1 MFRSSPGHLLN
12 ISCMFNLHRCPGGW
26 NPTFKISI
34 VQKQRFF
41 YSNKGFREN
50 VISELLKVVI
60 ENNDTVFKFF
70 GIFRETLNIHAPIDS
85 LTKTKKDCQGNLNP

>member
-60 ENNDTVFKFF
+60 ENNDTVFNSFSVYSGKLL
-70 GIFRETLNIHAPIDS
+70 IYMLQLIHLRKRKKTAREI
-85 LTKTKKDCQGNLNP
+85 

>member
-60 ENNDTVFKFF
+60 ENNDTVFNSFSVYSGKLLIYMLQLIHLRK
-70 GIFRETLNIHAPIDS
+70 GKKTAREI
-85 LTKTKKDCQGNLNP
+85 

>member
-1 MFRSSPGHLLN
+1 
-12 ISCMFNLHRCPGGW
+12 MFNLHRCPGGW

-60 ENNDTVFKFF
+60 ENNDTVFNSFSVYSGKLL
-70 GIFRETLNIHAPIDS
+70 IYMLQLIHLRKRKKTAREI
-85 LTKTKKDCQGNLNP
+85 